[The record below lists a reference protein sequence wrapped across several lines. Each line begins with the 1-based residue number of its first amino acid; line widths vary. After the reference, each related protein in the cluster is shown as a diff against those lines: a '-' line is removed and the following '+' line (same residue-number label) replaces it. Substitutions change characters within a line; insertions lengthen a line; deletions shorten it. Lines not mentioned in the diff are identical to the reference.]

1 MPVMP
6 KEITKLIRK
15 KCWSVL
21 DRPLGLLLMR
31 NLTFFYLHECIKEN
45 ITSKLNF

>member
-6 KEITKLIRK
+6 KEIIKLIRK
-15 KCWSVL
+15 RCWSVL

-31 NLTFFYLHECIKEN
+31 NLTSFTYMSALNKILHQ
-45 ITSKLNF
+45 S